1 MFLFLLHILCLVPPA
16 AAQVE
21 VVEYYHHDALG
32 SVRAVTN
39 AVGQVVSQ
47 HDYLPFGEEWQAP
60 LSPTPLVQFTGKE
73 RDRETGLDYF
83 GARYYASR
91 TGRFTTVDPMG
102 ANPLWLV
109 NPQRMNRYAY
119 GLNNPFT
126 YVDPDGRD
134 AIVVNFSTGAQISG
148 HQFGH
153 NGIIAV
159 HQDGSATFADFGPI
173 NQGVAESPGI
183 VNTLTLP
190 RITFGTN
197 GLPTRASFMEVSAA
211 LAKASGRSADSIR
224 LAYFKTSEAETA
236 KLDAWV
242 QYTYDKSRSREG
254 LTYNVFDQNC
264 GHYCLTG
271 LGIAQGRGAPPGG
284 GFSFP
289 NFDFWI
295 LKWLADATYQ
305 MKATVTTSET
315 YCIGA
320 QGDCR

>member
-1 MFLFLLHILCLVPPA
+1 
-16 AAQVE
+16 
-21 VVEYYHHDALG
+21 
-32 SVRAVTN
+32 
-39 AVGQVVSQ
+39 
-47 HDYLPFGEEWQAP
+47 
-60 LSPTPLVQFTGKE
+60 
-73 RDRETGLDYF
+73 
-83 GARYYASR
+83 
-91 TGRFTTVDPMG
+91 
-102 ANPLWLV
+102 
-109 NPQRMNRYAY
+109 MNRYTY

-153 NGIIAV
+153 NGIISV

-190 RITFGTN
+190 RIAFGTN
-197 GLPTRASFMEVSAA
+197 GLPTRASFMEISAA
-211 LAKASGRSADSIR
+211 LAKASGRPADSIR
-224 LAYFKTSEAETA
+224 LAYFKTGEAETA

-242 QYTYDKSRSREG
+242 QYTYNRSRSREG

-271 LGIAQGRGAPPGG
+271 LGIAQGRGAPPAG

-295 LKWLADATYQ
+295 LRWLADATYQ
-305 MKATVTTSET
+305 MKPTVTTSET
-315 YCIGA
+315 YCIAG